1 MTRPLTAQPIS
12 LDDVRFL
19 RGLVDDVYV
28 DDSIKRYVVD
38 LINTTR
44 FSGPRPVPGLERH
57 VRVGASP
64 RGGIALLRG
73 GQARARLGGRA
84 SGLPAGILAGRSAG
98 PGARPWRWPGALAN
112 NVPPEQLVDAVF
124 DAVPTP

>member
-1 MTRPLTAQPIS
+1 MDRFLMKEVLTYPTPPQELEILQRIATGQMTRPLTAQPIS

-44 FSGPRPVPGLERH
+44 FS
-57 VRVGASP
+57 
-64 RGGIALLRG
+64 
-73 GQARARLGGRA
+73 ARARCRA
-84 SGLPAGILAGRSAG
+84 WTATCAWARRRAAASRSCAWARRSRSSRAGR
-98 PGARPWRWPGALAN
+98 
-112 NVPPEQLVDAVF
+112 
-124 DAVPTP
+124 T